1 MIRLLTAV
9 LLFASFHVVA
19 DDLKTFSDGQVI
31 NADDFNHNFQ
41 TLEQDIAD
49 IPAGPQGER
58 GPQGEQGIQG
68 LQGLPGNDDADGADG
83 APGANGADGVGF
95 PGVVAT
101 LRSGSL
107 PDLIGAESASSVFD
121 AVSNIASNSECG
133 DFFPHDCE
141 LYVDGVTDHR
151 RCITQIEYGGTQWS
165 VEPNSEHIK
174 IATDMFTGNW
184 VAIVIQCIN

>member
-1 MIRLLTAV
+1 MIRLLTAA
-9 LLFASFHVVA
+9 LLVASFNAVA

-41 TLEQDIAD
+41 KLEQDIAD
-49 IPAGPQGER
+49 IPEGPQGER

-68 LQGLPGNDDADGADG
+68 LQGLPGNDGADGADG
-83 APGANGADGVGF
+83 APGANGGDGVGI

-121 AVSNIASNSECG
+121 AV
-133 DFFPHDCE
+133 
-141 LYVDGVTDHR
+141 
-151 RCITQIEYGGTQWS
+151 
-165 VEPNSEHIK
+165 
-174 IATDMFTGNW
+174 
-184 VAIVIQCIN
+184 

>member
-1 MIRLLTAV
+1 MTRLLTAV
-9 LLFASFHVVA
+9 FLFASLNAVA
-19 DDLKTFSDGQVI
+19 DDLKTFSTGQVI
-31 NADDFNHNFQ
+31 EADDFNHNFQ
-41 TLEQDIAD
+41 KLEQDIAD
-49 IPAGPQGER
+49 IPEGPQGER

-68 LQGLPGNDDADGADG
+68 LQGLPGNDGADGADG

-165 VEPNSEHIK
+165 VDPNSEHIK
-174 IATDMFTGNW
+174 IATDNFTGNW

>member
-1 MIRLLTAV
+1 MIRLLTAI

-19 DDLKTFSDGQVI
+19 DDLKTFNDGQVI
-31 NADDFNHNFQ
+31 EADDFNHNFQ
-41 TLEQDIAD
+41 KLEQDIAE
-49 IPAGPQGER
+49 IPA

-68 LQGLPGNDDADGADG
+68 EKGDTGNQGAPGND
-83 APGANGADGVGF
+83 GADGVGF

-165 VEPNSEHIK
+165 VDPNSEHIK
-174 IATDMFTGNW
+174 IATDNFTGNW